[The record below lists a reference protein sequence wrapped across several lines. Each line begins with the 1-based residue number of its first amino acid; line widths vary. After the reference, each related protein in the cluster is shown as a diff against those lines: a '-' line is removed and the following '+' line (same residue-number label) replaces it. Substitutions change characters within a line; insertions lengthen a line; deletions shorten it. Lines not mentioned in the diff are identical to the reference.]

1 MKKIT
6 ALFLLLSLIAPVQAL
21 EVADVKLAD
30 KVRVEE
36 NELVLNGAVIRT
48 NIFLKSYIVVLY
60 LGEKTSSGEVVLAD
74 AGAKRVALHMLRD
87 MEAQR
92 FVGIFEKAVTANHS
106 PIEMAALAERVRK
119 FSRLL
124 LDESP
129 LSGGM
134 IWGKGDVIDFDY
146 LPAVGTRVSVNGVE
160 KGRVEGV
167 EFYRAML
174 KAWLGDK
181 PLNEDV
187 KKGLLDAAQ

>member
-21 EVADVKLAD
+21 EIAGVKLAD

-48 NIFLKSYIVVLY
+48 NIFVKSYIVVLY

-74 AGAKRVALHMLRD
+74 AGAKRVALHILRN

-124 LDESP
+124 DQSSLPD
-129 LSGGM
+129 GM

>member
-48 NIFLKSYIVVLY
+48 NIFVKSYIVVLY

-74 AGAKRVALHMLRD
+74 AGAKRVALHILRN
-87 MEAQR
+87 MEADR
-92 FVGIFEKAVTANHS
+92 FVGVFEKAVTANHS

-124 LDESP
+124 DQSS

-160 KGRVEGV
+160 SGRVEGV